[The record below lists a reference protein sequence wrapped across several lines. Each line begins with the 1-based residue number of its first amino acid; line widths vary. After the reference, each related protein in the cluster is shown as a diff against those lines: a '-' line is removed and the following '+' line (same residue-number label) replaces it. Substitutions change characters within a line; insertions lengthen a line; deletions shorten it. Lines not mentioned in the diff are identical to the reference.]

1 MSGLTNRRESELT
14 MNTIVRY
21 QTKAGRADEN
31 QRLIE
36 AVFAELDER
45 QPDGF
50 TYKVFRLADTTSFVH
65 VMIEH
70 DDVAH
75 PDSLQALESFQVFLA
90 DLGDRSDAPPV
101 TAAATIVGGYR

>member
-1 MSGLTNRRESELT
+1 LTNRREGELT

-21 QTKAGRADEN
+21 QTKPARADEN

-45 QPDGF
+45 EPDGF
-50 TYKVFRLADTTSFVH
+50 TYKVFRLGDTTSFIH
-65 VMIEH
+65 VFIEH

-75 PDSLQALESFQVFLA
+75 PASLQELGSFQAFLA
-90 DLGDRSDAPPV
+90 DLDDRCEAPPV
-101 TAAATIVGGYR
+101 TAGANIVGGYR